1 MRRTLL
7 ALLAAIAAA
16 CSNIEEAA
24 PRPKPTSMSWKPTF
38 EIEVDPILRG
48 TIASEAILLGFNDVV
63 ARGYG
68 IVVGLKGTGSRTM
81 PAEVRAFLLQEL
93 SRREISDTVKG
104 MGVSPERFLNSD
116 DIAAVVVEGIIPA
129 GSTRDSRFDVRV
141 TAVPG
146 SGTTSLEG
154 GRLWTAE
161 LRPGP
166 LLAGSRQATI
176 VAETKGPV
184 LINPF
189 APTASGTVGDVDRL
203 SGRILNGGRVLKDM
217 PLRLRLATPSHS
229 RAGTIVS
236 ALNTRFPRE
245 PGQRDETARGKNGE
259 LIDLTVPPSFEGRTA
274 EFAQLVRHMSLDV
287 QNPDALAM
295 AVRRSLLAN
304 PGGASAAAWR
314 WQAIGKKS
322 VPHLHDLYS
331 HPEDQP
337 RMAALEAGAKLDD
350 PLAVKPLLEMSNKGK
365 PSIRLASIKL
375 LGGMGDNPAID
386 VGLRPLL
393 DDPDMDVRLTAYEM
407 LRKRHDPSV
416 EIIQVNNRFALDLI
430 RSSRPLIYAAQTGPP
445 RLAVFG
451 EDVRLRQPMLQSIW
465 NGRLIVKFD
474 DGDPKALVSY
484 RSEALGRARIE
495 QARPEAH
502 EFIAFL
508 ARTPSPTIGSA
519 GLDLSY
525 GETLG
530 VLYELAREQ
539 NLGSEFRG
547 EQDRI
552 LAEIMRQDKEA
563 EVEERPDFPEE
574 RKAELP
580 TPATAPRPSQP
591 APLDARPKAADTVP
605 R

>member
-1 MRRTLL
+1 MRRCLSI
-7 ALLAAIAAA
+7 LLAAALAA

-24 PRPKPTSMSWKPTF
+24 PRPKPSSTVPKPTF

-63 ARGYG
+63 VRGYG

-116 DIAAVVVEGIIPA
+116 DIAAVVVEGVIPA
-129 GSTRDSRFDVRV
+129 GSTRDSKFDVRV
-141 TAVPG
+141 IAVPG

-166 LLAGSRQATI
+166 LLAGSRQAAI
-176 VAETKGPV
+176 VAEAKGPV

-189 APTASGTVGDVDRL
+189 TPAASTSMGDVDRL
-203 SGRILNGGRVLKDM
+203 SGRVLNGGRVLKDL

-245 PGQRDETARGKNGE
+245 PGQKDETARGKNGE
-259 LIDLTVPPSFEGRTA
+259 LIDLTVPPSFESRTN

-314 WQAIGKKS
+314 WQAIGRKS
-322 VPHLHDLYS
+322 IPHLHDLYT

-350 PLAVKPLLEMSNKGK
+350 PLAVKPLLEMARKGK
-365 PSIRLASIKL
+365 PTLRIAAIKL
-375 LGGMGDNPAID
+375 LGGMGTNPAID
-386 VGLRPLL
+386 VGLRPLV
-393 DDPDMDVRLTAYEM
+393 DDDDLDVRLIAYEM
-407 LRKRHDPSV
+407 LRKRRDPSV
-416 EIIQVNNRFALDLI
+416 ETIAINNRFSLDLV
-430 RSSRPLIYAAQTGPP
+430 RSSKPLIYAAQTGPP

-451 EDVRLRQPMLQSIW
+451 EDVRLRQPMLQRIW
-465 NGRLIVKFD
+465 DGRMIVKFD
-474 DGDPKALVSY
+474 AGDSKALVSY
-484 RSEALGRARIE
+484 RPQGTERQRIE
-495 QARPEAH
+495 QAKPEVQD
-502 EFIAFL
+502 FIAFL

-539 NLGSEFRG
+539 NLGSDFRG

-552 LAEIMRQDKEA
+552 LAEIMRKEEEA
-563 EVEERPDFPEE
+563 EVEERPDFPDES
-574 RKAELP
+574 KAALP
-580 TPATAPRPSQP
+580 SPATAPRPAQP